1 MIKGLF
7 SIPYA
12 NILTVVVFDKMGSK
26 KKICKVETKSVYSG
40 VADYP
45 TIFST
50 FKYCY
55 L

>member
-1 MIKGLF
+1 MK
-7 SIPYA
+7 
-12 NILTVVVFDKMGSK
+12 
-26 KKICKVETKSVYSG
+26 CSVYTG

-50 FKYCY
+50 FKYIICENVVKMQDRKY

>member
-1 MIKGLF
+1 MFESRKQ
-7 SIPYA
+7 
-12 NILTVVVFDKMGSK
+12 K
-26 KKICKVETKSVYSG
+26 CSVYTG

-50 FKYCY
+50 FKHVIYENVLKIQDRKY